1 MLLSD
6 KASLVQSP
14 SKKKQQQQ
22 KLTPPGS
29 VQGTE
34 VHSEMQ
40 QKIKNQDQRVT
51 IHIKYGQECKEKALR
66 CLGKPR
72 IHVCAYMHFCNE

>member
-14 SKKKQQQQ
+14 SKKKTTTT
-22 KLTPPGS
+22 KTDS
-29 VQGTE
+29 SWICAGTK